1 VAFVGNCGSTS
12 FGSSH
17 YSFSSHLPHPLY
29 LSFESEHMEETF
41 DIPLRLDLNKG
52 DGSIAEHLWLIY
64 ISRPHCHF
72 VTTGAQITFKAHPD
86 LELKKWGFKMV
97 FEQDFSGPFELV
109 IDDVRQ
115 RCYLDLDHVDE
126 SSSRR
131 KHEIQLPYNWYV
143 AEEDIKPKIQLRYNW
158 HVTEEEE
165 IENAELDNKVN
176 QLLKM
181 HRTDKKRP
189 IYRRILEGIRG
200 GASRR
205 ERELVSDV
213 GAFPGGFF

>member
-12 FGSSH
+12 FGSSQ
-17 YSFSSHLPHPLY
+17 YSFSSQVPHPLY

-86 LELKKWGFKMV
+86 LELKKWGFQMV
-97 FEQDFSGPFELV
+97 FEQDISGPFKLG

-115 RCYLDLDHVDE
+115 RCYLDLGHVDE

-143 AEEDIKPKIQLRYNW
+143 DEKDIKPKIQLRYNW

-181 HRTDKKRP
+181 HRTDKRRP
-189 IYRRILEGIRG
+189 IYRRFVEGIRG